1 MKKLIKE
8 NYLYLVLFLLLVLKE
23 PIYKVFKI
31 NQNIYNTTK
40 CEFLENDYN
49 KLLEFS
55 EINLVYESKYINTHI
70 IYKDIYNYLNEITIR
85 GGKDLKLHENP
96 VIYDN
101 TLVGVINSVNANSST
116 VRLITNKDS
125 KVSVIINEEIGIL
138 EYKNGHLIVSNISN
152 YSDINVGDSI
162 FTSGLGNIHENIYVG
177 EVKSIKLDNNNIEK
191 IITVDYKLNIKDID
205 FVTILWE
212 SI

>member
-177 EVKSIKLDNNNIEK
+177 EVKSIKLDNKNIEK